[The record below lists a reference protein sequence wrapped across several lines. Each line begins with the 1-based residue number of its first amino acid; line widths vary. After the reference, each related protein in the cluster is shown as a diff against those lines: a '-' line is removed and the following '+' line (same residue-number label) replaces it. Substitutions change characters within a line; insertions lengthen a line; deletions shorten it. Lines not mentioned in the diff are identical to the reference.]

1 MTTTALYSGQIEVCI
16 SYAGVTFSGA
26 PQIFHFVNGA
36 WVNSTTT
43 VDSANKIVCGVVTSL
58 SPFAL
63 FASADQPP
71 ADQPPVAQAGAGQ
84 TIEATSAAGALV
96 SLNGSGSDPDG
107 DPLTFTWSEGASPL
121 GTGTSIAVLLP
132 IGVHTIALTADDGR
146 GGTGAS
152 TVQVVIR
159 DTTPPVLALPA
170 GQTLEATGASGAV
183 ASFSARATDSV
194 DGLRPVSSVPSSG
207 STFALGTTT
216 VTCSAS
222 DTRGNTSS
230 GGFAIVVRDTT
241 PPIVT
246 APANI
251 TVAATESGGA
261 RGSASASLASFL
273 TGGTAHD
280 AVDPAASRLP
290 PQVGG
295 VNADSTTLFPIGTS
309 TVTFRFRDASGNT
322 GSASAT
328 VTVTAA
334 VTSGKPSISA
344 AAIGHGA
351 LSGGQ
356 FYVDVRF
363 TNTGT
368 GPANH
373 VRVDLLTALLVKGS
387 GRVVQVSPTQ
397 PVSLEISMR
406 ARLRPCV
413 SCSSCPGT
421 SGRFWSE
428 SSARS
433 SMRKGFPSVHS
444 GADRDA
450 VDRIGDACG
459 EHPRESGVAVLHGD
473 LKPRSTGGTRR
484 GTAARESPG

>member
-183 ASFSARATDSV
+183 ASFSASATDSV
-194 DGLRPVSSVPSSG
+194 DGLRPVSCVPSSG

-273 TGGTAHD
+273 TGGTGSRCGRSCGVA
-280 AVDPAASRLP
+280 AASAGRRGERRQHHTVSDRHQHCDLP
-290 PQVGG
+290 FPRCQRQYRVGVRDGDRDGGCHVGQAEHLGRGDRPRRAQWRAVLRGRSVHQHRDRTGESCSRGFADGAPGEGQRASRAG
-295 VNADSTTLFPIGTS
+295 VTDAAGQPGNLDAGASQTVRVVLKLSGNVREILVGELGTFFNAKGIPDLFIQEQ
-309 TVTFRFRDASGNT
+309 TVT
-322 GSASAT
+322 
-328 VTVTAA
+328 
-334 VTSGKPSISA
+334 P
-344 AAIGHGA
+344 
-351 LSGGQ
+351 
-356 FYVDVRF
+356 
-363 TNTGT
+363 
-368 GPANH
+368 
-373 VRVDLLTALLVKGS
+373 
-387 GRVVQVSPTQ
+387 
-397 PVSLEISMR
+397 
-406 ARLRPCV
+406 
-413 SCSSCPGT
+413 
-421 SGRFWSE
+421 
-428 SSARS
+428 
-433 SMRKGFPSVHS
+433 
-444 GADRDA
+444 
-450 VDRIGDACG
+450 
-459 EHPRESGVAVLHGD
+459 
-473 LKPRSTGGTRR
+473 
-484 GTAARESPG
+484 